1 MNMKRSGERKVV
13 LIISLSPFIAS
24 LAMPALEFRQH
35 PPVRRLTTLLW
46 GWWGV
51 LTGDFPWFA
60 NATYFAGTIIRVPEA
75 ASRGHSLLRDRLG
88 IGEPGL
94 RTVRGSLEESPAS
107 TIRSILSRPNQIR
120 PSQFVRPYLDL
131 VRWSELASPWRL
143 KVLS

>member
-1 MNMKRSGERKVV
+1 MKRSGERKVV

-60 NATYFAGTIIRVPEA
+60 NATYFGGLLF
-75 ASRGHSLLRDRLG
+75 ASLKQRAVAIASCVIALG
-88 IGEPGL
+88 L
-94 RTVRGSLEESPAS
+94 GSQA
-107 TIRSILSRPNQIR
+107 
-120 PSQFVRPYLDL
+120 
-131 VRWSELASPWRL
+131 
-143 KVLS
+143 